1 MGNNYSACN
10 PCCTPQ
16 TKDQIGQALETCGI
30 GTKGSL
36 DPDEIVVGEYE
47 MSDMNILEYER
58 RLKRFA
64 YVENKGFI
72 NQYQL
77 MEAFSDTSIFSH
89 LND

>member
-1 MGNNYSACN
+1 MG
-10 PCCTPQ
+10 P
-16 TKDQIGQALETCGI
+16 KR
-30 GTKGSL
+30 SL
-36 DPDEIVVGEYE
+36 DPDEIVAGEHE
-47 MSDMNILEYER
+47 MSDMDILEFER